1 MKKTL
6 VILTILFLFTA
17 ALVSAMGSEKRY
29 LVKSNNGLLK
39 ASTNVMHEFNNGFS
53 AELTQGKKKAL
64 ETLGIELEEIPLYQI
79 LGKPVCGDGV
89 CQGNEFKT
97 CSEDCSSTPDPDPEP
112 RACTPEMQLPYGVQ
126 MVNGAEGGLGVKVAV
141 LDTGVNKD
149 HLDLDVKLCMDAT
162 KRGIKKGCRDDV
174 GHGTHVSGTIAANGG
189 LDSLGIY
196 GVAPEADLWHV
207 KVCTTTGCWS
217 DDIAAAIRYATDEG
231 ANIISMSLGGNEE
244 SSLIRDAIDYAVSK
258 DVLIVAAAGNDG
270 PELGSIDYPGANP
283 QVVAVA
289 AVDSNANVASFSSR
303 GINDGDFVIE
313 EREVELAAPG
323 VSVLSTAS
331 NGCYAVMSGT
341 SMATPHVAGL
351 AAKLWQGS
359 ASATRVY
366 LQTWA
371 LDIDALGDD
380 PASGFGLPISS

>member
-6 VILTILFLFTA
+6 VILAILFLFTA

-64 ETLGIELEEIPLYQI
+64 EALGVELEEIPLYQV
-79 LGKPVCGDGV
+79 LAKPVCGDGI
-89 CQGNEFKT
+89 CQGKESRT
-97 CSEDCSSTPDPDPEP
+97 CPADCSSTPDPEEP
-112 RACTPEMQLPYGVQ
+112 RTCIPEMQIPYGIQ
-126 MVNGAEGGLGVKVAV
+126 MVNGGQGGLGVKVAV
-141 LDTGVNKD
+141 LDTGVNIN
-149 HLDLDVKLCMDAT
+149 HLDLEVKLCMDAT
-162 KRGIKKGCRDDV
+162 KRGIKSGCNDEV

-189 LDSLGIY
+189 SDGLGIF
-196 GVAPEADLWHV
+196 GVAPAADLWNI
-207 KVCTTTGCWS
+207 KVCSAAGCWS
-217 DDIAAAIRYATDEG
+217 DDIAAAIRYTTDQG
-231 ANIISMSLGGNEE
+231 TNIISMSLGGDTE
-244 SSLIRDAIDYAVSK
+244 SSLVRDAIDYAVSK
-258 DVLIVAAAGNDG
+258 DVLVVAATGNDG
-270 PELGSIDYPGANP
+270 PELGSIDYPGANAN
-283 QVVAVA
+283 VVAVA
-289 AVDSNANVASFSSR
+289 AVDWNANIASWSSR
-303 GINDGDFVIE
+303 GINDNDFVVE

-359 ASATRVY
+359 AASTRAY
-366 LQTWA
+366 LQTLA

-380 PASGFGLPISS
+380 PASGFGLPIAP